1 MRNIDF
7 DRFSEHS
14 LVLRNY
20 AKNFDIQLLG
30 EIEKITEKND
40 FRCMNT
46 PGGRQMSA
54 SMTNCGE
61 YGWISDKFGYRY
73 EQTDPRTNQPWPKMP
88 KIFKDLARNAA
99 NDSGYI
105 NFESDACLINRYR
118 PKAAMA
124 LHQDK
129 DERDFTQPIVS
140 ISLGISV
147 VFLFGGLT
155 RIEKPIVKELHHGDI
170 VVWGGPDRLRFH
182 GVRPLKNDT
191 HPLVGSL
198 RFNLT
203 LRRAN

>member
-7 DRFSEHS
+7 DKFSEHS

-20 AKNFDIQLLG
+20 AKNFDIQLLE

-182 GVRPLKNDT
+182 GVRPLKNNT
-191 HPLVGSL
+191 HPLVGPF

-203 LRRAN
+203 LRKAN

>member
-7 DRFSEHS
+7 DKFSKHS

-20 AKNFDIQLLG
+20 AKEFDIQLLE
-30 EIEKITEKND
+30 EIKKIINQNN
-40 FRCMNT
+40 FRHMKT
-46 PGGRQMSA
+46 PMGHQMSA
-54 SMTNCGE
+54 SMTNCGK
-61 YGWISDKFGYRY
+61 YGWVSDKFGYRY
-73 EQTDPRTNQPWPKMP
+73 EKTDPITNQPWPKMP
-88 KIFKDLARNAA
+88 KIFEDLARNAA
-99 NDSGYI
+99 KDSGYM
-105 NFESDACLINRYR
+105 NFESDACLINHYL

-129 DERDFTQPIVS
+129 DERDFKQPIVS

-147 VFLFGGLT
+147 VFIFGGLT
-155 RIEKPIVKELHHGDI
+155 RTEKPIAKELHHGDV

-182 GVRPLKNDT
+182 GVRPLKKDT
-191 HPLVGSL
+191 HPLVGSQ

>member
-7 DRFSEHS
+7 DKFSEHR

-20 AKNFDIQLLG
+20 AKNFDTQLLE
-30 EIEKITEKND
+30 EIENIVKQND
-40 FRCMNT
+40 FRHVKT
-46 PGGRQMSA
+46 PKGHQMSA

-61 YGWISDKFGYRY
+61 YGWVSDKFGYRY
-73 EQTDPRTNQPWPKMP
+73 EKTDPKTNQPWPKMP
-88 KIFKDLARNAA
+88 EIFRDLARSAA
-99 NDSGYI
+99 DDSGYI

-129 DERDFTQPIVS
+129 DEHDFTQPIVS

-147 VFLFGGLT
+147 TFLFGGLT
-155 RIEKPIVKELHHGDI
+155 RTEKPVTKELHHGDI

-182 GVRPLKNDT
+182 GVRPLKNNT
-191 HPLVGSL
+191 HPLVGPF

-203 LRRAN
+203 LRKAN

>member
-1 MRNIDF
+1 MRNTVF
-7 DRFSEHS
+7 DKFSQHS

-20 AKNFDIQLLG
+20 AKDFDIQLLE

-99 NDSGYI
+99 NDSGYM

>member
-7 DRFSEHS
+7 DKFSEHS
-14 LVLRNY
+14 LVLKNY
-20 AKNFDIQLLG
+20 AKNFDIQLLE

-73 EQTDPRTNQPWPKMP
+73 AQTDPRTNQPWPKMP
-88 KIFKDLARNAA
+88 EIFKDLARNAA

>member
-7 DRFSEHS
+7 EKFSEHS

-20 AKNFDIQLLG
+20 VKNFDLQLLE
-30 EIEKITEKND
+30 EIKKIIKQNNL
-40 FRCMNT
+40 RHMKT
-46 PGGRQMSA
+46 PRGGQMSA

-61 YGWISDKFGYRY
+61 YGWISDKSGYRY
-73 EQTDPRTNQPWPKMP
+73 EKTDPRTNQPWPKIP
-88 KIFKDLARNAA
+88 RIFSDLARNAA
-99 NDSGYI
+99 SDSGYR
-105 NFESDACLINRYR
+105 NFESNACLINRYR

-140 ISLGISV
+140 VSLGISV
-147 VFLFGGLT
+147 VFLFGGLI
-155 RIEKPIVKELHHGDI
+155 RKEKPITKELHHGDV

-198 RFNLT
+198 RYNLT
-203 LRRAN
+203 LRKAN